1 LNTMAFRH
9 PLAILLCLPL
19 VPCAR
24 AQKAKPIEKEE
35 IAEWTNRMEECPV
48 DQPPYFLKLDYYDF
62 KGDGTQ
68 QAIVIAST
76 CMTGTAGPDIH
87 SVLSRNSDGELEEMK
102 IAEVP
107 PETYEGLFGNRNY
120 TLSVEKG
127 LLVAA
132 FSDGENTVTIKYKW
146 NGEEFA
152 VATIEKPGIYPTSYD
167 CTKSLTEVE
176 NLICHVD
183 SLAALDLQL
192 NSLYK
197 SVLAKLTGPE
207 REALRQEQRQ
217 WLSAREKTCSIYKGW
232 LGCLSDYYQKRI
244 DALKKRSETPARA
257 KASNP
262 A

>member
-9 PLAILLCLPL
+9 ALAILLCLPL
-19 VPCAR
+19 VPCAS
-24 AQKAKPIEKEE
+24 AQKSRPIEKEE
-35 IAEWTNRMEECPV
+35 IAKWINRMEECPV
-48 DQPPYFLKLDYYDF
+48 DQPPYFSKLDYYDF
-62 KGDGTQ
+62 KRDGTQ

-107 PETYEGLFGNRNY
+107 PETYDSLFGNRNY

-152 VATIEKPGIYPTSYD
+152 VATIERPGIYPTSYD

-176 NLICHVD
+176 QLICHVD

-192 NSLYK
+192 NTLYK

-207 REALRQEQRQ
+207 REALRQQQRQ
-217 WLSAREKTCSIYKGW
+217 WLSAREKTCSTYKSW

-244 DALKKRSETPARA
+244 DALKKRSETPAPA
-257 KASNP
+257 KAANP